1 MKLEKFVKRKK
12 DTACLDVCLQD
23 IVEQMFKYSLRYVV
37 IVSNDIPIG
46 ILTERDVLSLFHEN
60 IDFRTTKIAQFALK
74 KLVKAS
80 KERELEYALNL
91 MIDHNIRRVIVVD
104 NEGKY
109 KGCVEQEEI
118 IFEFEAHSLQKELKI
133 FQILMNESIALSVDK
148 ETSLGKALQIM
159 QENNFGSLLIYQDD
173 TPVGILTETDIVK
186 LAKENIDK
194 KLPVKLYMHSPVIMV
209 GLKTSMYECL
219 EIMKK
224 NNIRRL
230 VVKENDDSEKK
241 LYYVITSKDILNNLK
256 GNYSKFL
263 EAKLLSYRN
272 TFDNLNDLIIETYNF
287 EDSHVVSWIN
297 KSAKKKLNIE
307 IDDAVEKLI
316 PKPILEQTYEAFKTQ
331 DTYICNRV
339 MIGEKIYRYS
349 ASKVALFDISI
360 VKILLSD
367 FTELYLSNTKLKE
380 QIGMMSESMSEQESM
395 QLEILNQEAIG
406 IGYSTISGEILFI
419 NSYLRKLLG
428 YEEDE
433 LIGQNIDEVTFFQD
447 YENSLQRRKEL
458 INDRNIDNLTFEK
471 RYLQKNGTPIWV
483 HVSLSVSRDK
493 MGKAKY
499 LIAFIKDIEE
509 RKVIQK
515 KLELSDGVFQNSN
528 EGIVITDREL
538 KIQAVNPAFSDI
550 TQYSEEEAIGKN
562 TLFLRSTYHD
572 SEFYKQIWK
581 STLQSGYWKG
591 EMWSVRKNGELFP
604 QWLNISTI
612 KDSSGKIQN
621 YIGIF
626 FDITSMKQSEE
637 ELEFLAH
644 HDPLTELPN
653 RLLLSARLNQSIKRA
668 KREAKKIALLFLDLD
683 RFKEINDTFGHSY
696 GDEILVSVTHRF
708 KACMRENDTIAR
720 IGGDEFVFLIEDIE
734 DVTDLQTIINKILEL
749 FDKEIIVNKQS
760 FKLSA
765 SIGISLYPDDGD
777 NIEDLIKNAD
787 TAMYKAKDSGRNTYR
802 FYTEQMTQDLFSKML
817 MKKEILG
824 GLENNEFVLFY
835 QPQVSLDSGR
845 ILGAEAL
852 VRWQHPQMGLLYPD
866 RFIHLAEQTK
876 LIVPLGRYI
885 LLKACQQMK
894 EWVDNQVICG
904 RLAVNISAIQIQ
916 QNNLYQE
923 VIDVLT
929 QTKLSGSY
937 LEFEITESFMM
948 ENPQASIALFKKL
961 KNLGISFSIDDFGTG
976 YSSLNY
982 LKQLPVDKLKID
994 RSFIMDIP
1002 EDKEDIAITSTII
1015 AMSKNLGL
1023 NVIAEGIETKE
1034 QHEFLKSSGC
1044 YEGQGYY
1051 YSKPLS
1057 KVDFEKFLIQSK
1069 KN

>member
-1 MKLEKFVKRKK
+1 
-12 DTACLDVCLQD
+12 
-23 IVEQMFKYSLRYVV
+23 
-37 IVSNDIPIG
+37 
-46 ILTERDVLSLFHEN
+46 
-60 IDFRTTKIAQFALK
+60 
-74 KLVKAS
+74 
-80 KERELEYALNL
+80 
-91 MIDHNIRRVIVVD
+91 
-104 NEGKY
+104 
-109 KGCVEQEEI
+109 
-118 IFEFEAHSLQKELKI
+118 
-133 FQILMNESIALSVDK
+133 
-148 ETSLGKALQIM
+148 
-159 QENNFGSLLIYQDD
+159 
-173 TPVGILTETDIVK
+173 
-186 LAKENIDK
+186 
-194 KLPVKLYMHSPVIMV
+194 
-209 GLKTSMYECL
+209 
-219 EIMKK
+219 
-224 NNIRRL
+224 
-230 VVKENDDSEKK
+230 
-241 LYYVITSKDILNNLK
+241 
-256 GNYSKFL
+256 
-263 EAKLLSYRN
+263 
-272 TFDNLNDLIIETYNF
+272 
-287 EDSHVVSWIN
+287 
-297 KSAKKKLNIE
+297 
-307 IDDAVEKLI
+307 
-316 PKPILEQTYEAFKTQ
+316 
-331 DTYICNRV
+331 
-339 MIGEKIYRYS
+339 
-349 ASKVALFDISI
+349 
-360 VKILLSD
+360 
-367 FTELYLSNTKLKE
+367 
-380 QIGMMSESMSEQESM
+380 
-395 QLEILNQEAIG
+395 
-406 IGYSTISGEILFI
+406 
-419 NSYLRKLLG
+419 
-428 YEEDE
+428 
-433 LIGQNIDEVTFFQD
+433 
-447 YENSLQRRKEL
+447 
-458 INDRNIDNLTFEK
+458 
-471 RYLQKNGTPIWV
+471 
-483 HVSLSVSRDK
+483 
-493 MGKAKY
+493 
-499 LIAFIKDIEE
+499 
-509 RKVIQK
+509 
-515 KLELSDGVFQNSN
+515 
-528 EGIVITDREL
+528 
-538 KIQAVNPAFSDI
+538 
-550 TQYSEEEAIGKN
+550 
-562 TLFLRSTYHD
+562 
-572 SEFYKQIWK
+572 
-581 STLQSGYWKG
+581 
-591 EMWSVRKNGELFP
+591 
-604 QWLNISTI
+604 
-612 KDSSGKIQN
+612 
-621 YIGIF
+621 
-626 FDITSMKQSEE
+626 
-637 ELEFLAH
+637 
-644 HDPLTELPN
+644 
-653 RLLLSARLNQSIKRA
+653 LNQSIKRA

>member
-1 MKLEKFVKRKK
+1 MKLEKFVQRKK
-12 DTACLDVCLQD
+12 DTASLDVSLQD

-37 IVSNDIPIG
+37 IVKNKIPIG
-46 ILTERDVLSLFHEN
+46 ILTERDILSLFHEN
-60 IDFRTTKIAQFALK
+60 IDFKTMKIARFALK
-74 KLVKAS
+74 KLVKAN
-80 KERELEYALNL
+80 KKRELEYALNL
-91 MIDHNIRRVIVVD
+91 MIDHNIRRVIVID
-104 NEGKY
+104 DEGKY
-109 KGCVEQEEI
+109 QGCVEQEEI

-133 FQILMNESIALSVDK
+133 FQILMNESIALNVDT

-230 VVKENDDSEKK
+230 VVKENGDSKK
-241 LYYVITSKDILNNLK
+241 RLYYVITSKDILNNLK

-297 KSAKKKLNIE
+297 KSAKKRLNIE
-307 IDDAVEKLI
+307 IDDVVEKLI
-316 PKPILEQTYEAFKTQ
+316 PKSVLEETYKAFETQ
-331 DTYICNRV
+331 NTYMCNRV
-339 MIGEKIYRYS
+339 VIGEKIYRYS

-367 FTELYLSNTKLKE
+367 FTDLYLSNTKLKE
-380 QIGMMSESMSEQESM
+380 QIGLMNESMNEQESM

-406 IGYSTISGEILFI
+406 IGYSTICGEILFV

-433 LIGQNIDEVTFFQD
+433 LIGKNIDDITFFQD
-447 YENSLQRRKEL
+447 SENSIQVRKQL
-458 INDRNIDNLTFEK
+458 VNNQNIDNLTLEK
-471 RYLQKNGTPIWV
+471 RYVQKNGNYVWV
-483 HVSLSVSRDK
+483 HISLSVSRDK
-493 MGKAKY
+493 MGKVKY
-499 LIAFIKDIEE
+499 VIAFVKDIEE
-509 RKVIQK
+509 RKSIQK

-528 EGIVITDREL
+528 EGIIITDRDL
-538 KIQAVNPAFSDI
+538 KIQAVNPAFSSI
-550 TQYSEEEAIGKN
+550 TQYSEEEVIGNN

-591 EMWSVRKNGELFP
+591 EMWSVRKNGEPFP

-612 KDSSGKIQN
+612 KDSNGKIRN

-626 FDITSMKQSEE
+626 FDITTMKQSEK

-653 RLLLSARLNQSIKRA
+653 RLLLSARLSQSIKRA

-696 GDEILVSVTHRF
+696 GDEILIKITQRF
-708 KACMRENDTIAR
+708 KSCMREKDTIAR
-720 IGGDEFVFLIEDIE
+720 IGGDEFVFLIEDVEKIDDIE
-734 DVTDLQTIINKILEL
+734 SILEKILSL
-749 FDKEIIVNKQS
+749 FDTEVVVNKQS
-760 FKLSA
+760 FQLSA
-765 SIGISLYPDDGD
+765 SIGIAIYPNDGD

-787 TAMYKAKDSGRNTYR
+787 TAMYKAKDSGRNTYC
-802 FYTEQMTQDLFSKML
+802 FYTEEMTQDLFTKML
-817 MKKEILG
+817 FKKEIVKA
-824 GLENNEFVLFY
+824 LENEEFVLHY

-845 ILGAEAL
+845 ILGAEVL
-852 VRWQHPQMGLLYPD
+852 VRWEHPEKGLLYPD
-866 RFIHLAEQTK
+866 KFIALAEQTK
-876 LIVPLGRYI
+876 LIIPIGKFI
-885 LLKACQQMK
+885 LQKACEQMK
-894 EWVDNQVICG
+894 EWIEQGVLCG
-904 RLAVNISAIQIQ
+904 RLAVNISAVQIQ

-923 VIDVLT
+923 VVDVLT

-948 ENPQASIALFKKL
+948 ENPQASITLFKKF

-994 RSFIMDIP
+994 KSFIMDIP
-1002 EDKEDIAITSTII
+1002 KDKEDIAITSTII
-1015 AMSKNLGL
+1015 AMAKNLGL

-1057 KVDFEKFLIQSK
+1057 KDDFVKFIE
-1069 KN
+1069 